1 MTFPA
6 TATFGTAATLRA
18 SSMLAT
24 PRRASAT
31 RHPVSLLRRALTL
44 PLMVLSFSLLA
55 GCGQDEE
62 TSAARDEASEKTQM
76 QDQRLRVA
84 MLQPPRSGL
93 NPLTD
98 DAFKLSR
105 WSTAET
111 LIRLDADGDPQ
122 PFLAT
127 EWQQLDPQTWRF
139 TIRPDVTFHD
149 GTALTAGQVVASLT
163 AATQA
168 VPKPRILDGVEM
180 HIEADGE
187 NAVIVRTADADPLVP
202 NRLSS
207 PQLAIMAARAYAQAG
222 HVDPTRAGTGP
233 FVLTEINGI
242 QGATLERYDGYWG
255 ERAELAGIDADYVP
269 DGTARGAALRTGTAD
284 VVEAV
289 PVSQVA
295 LIDPSLIHEVPM
307 PRTNTLYLNTVSGPF
322 QDPALRA
329 AAREALDRGA
339 IVRTV
344 YEGRADVAEGLLGP
358 ALAWASELRQPLT
371 QRTAAAEP
379 DGTRITLGT
388 FTDRAELPEVAV
400 LLEQQLEA
408 AGFDVQQEVRQY
420 AHIESDMLAGKFDAF
435 ILSRATLLD
444 SGDPVAYM
452 FSDFSCAGS
461 FNIAQL
467 CDPKIDAALA
477 KAGDLPPGPERR
489 QAIIAAEAEILKADA
504 AIPMLHERVIQGES
518 VRVVD
523 AVRDPRERELIN
535 EHTHFVQAADAH

>member
-1 MTFPA
+1 MTFSASVMPA
-6 TATFGTAATLRA
+6 TA
-18 SSMLAT
+18 AT

-31 RHPVSLLRRALTL
+31 RRPVSLLRRALTL

-62 TSAARDEASEKTQM
+62 TSAARDDAPGKTQM
-76 QDQRLRVA
+76 QDRRLRVA

-105 WSTAET
+105 WRTAET

-127 EWQQLDPQTWRF
+127 EWEQLDPQTWRF

-149 GTALTAGQVVASLT
+149 GSALTVEQVVASLT
-163 AATQA
+163 AATNA

-180 HIEADGE
+180 RIEADGE
-187 NAVIVRTADADPLVP
+187 NAVIMRTADTDPLVP

-222 HVDPTRAGTGP
+222 HVDPIRAGTGP
-233 FVLTEINGI
+233 FVLTEINGT
-242 QGATLERYDGYWG
+242 QSATLERYDGYWS

-307 PRTNTLYLNTVSGPF
+307 PRTNTLYLNTASGPF
-322 QDPALRA
+322 RDPTLRA

-339 IVRTV
+339 LVRTV

-358 ALAWASELRQPLT
+358 ALAWASELRQPLA

-379 DGTRITLGT
+379 DGTRITLAT

-452 FSDFSCAGS
+452 VSDFSCAGS

-467 CDPKIDAALA
+467 CDPAIDAALA

-489 QAIIAAEAEILKADA
+489 QAIIAAEAAILETDA
-504 AIPMLHERVIQGES
+504 AVPILHERVIQGEATD
-518 VRVVD
+518 VVG
-523 AVRDPRERELIN
+523 ALRDPRERELID
-535 EHTHFVQAADAH
+535 EHTHFRQTADAR